1 MFTPRYDLA
10 ALADV
15 PRALRPFYGAMP
27 AWMRLACE
35 LHRRRGEYDALLTWG
50 ERMTLALLGLQRLSG
65 RAKPHVAIIGWPSKA
80 NVGVPLRLLARG
92 LQAIITTSSVQRTF
106 AIDHLHFPAER
117 IFFVRHFVDQVFW
130 SPRPA
135 DADRI
140 SSAGQSMRDYPTL
153 LAALRETDIPCHVAT
168 RHVRVNRGGPWH
180 TRKDAAEYA
189 RTAPRNVAIGARSL
203 LELRDL
209 YARSRFVVVPLL
221 ASDSDNGVTVILEAM
236 AMGKPVI
243 CSRTKGQVDV
253 IEDGVTGILV
263 PVGDPLALKEAM
275 LALWNDP
282 ARALAMG
289 RKAREQVER
298 FHRLESFCAEVWRLL
313 EATLGEPGA
322 ATIGSRVRN

>member
-1 MFTPRYDLA
+1 MFSPCYDLG

-15 PRALRPFYGAMP
+15 PRTLRPLYAAMP

-50 ERMTLALLGLQRLSG
+50 ERMTLALLGLQRFSG
-65 RAKPHVAIIGWPSKA
+65 RAKPHVAIIGWLSKA
-80 NVGVPLRLLARG
+80 NVREPLRLLARG
-92 LQAIITTSSVQRTF
+92 LQAIITSSSVQRTF
-106 AIDHLHFPAER
+106 AIEHLHFPAER

-140 SSAGQSMRDYPTL
+140 SSAGQEMRDYPTL
-153 LAALRETDIPCHVAT
+153 LAALRETDIPCDIAA
-168 RHVRVNRGGPWH
+168 RHVRVSRSGPRH
-180 TRKDAAEYA
+180 ARKDATEYA
-189 RTAPRNVAIGARSL
+189 STAPRNVVIGAHSMV
-203 LELRDL
+203 ELRDL

-243 CSRTKGQVDV
+243 CSRTRGQVDV

-298 FHRLESFCAEVWRLL
+298 FHRLESFCADVWRLL
-313 EATLGEPGA
+313 EATLGVGGA
-322 ATIGSRVRN
+322 ATIGSRV